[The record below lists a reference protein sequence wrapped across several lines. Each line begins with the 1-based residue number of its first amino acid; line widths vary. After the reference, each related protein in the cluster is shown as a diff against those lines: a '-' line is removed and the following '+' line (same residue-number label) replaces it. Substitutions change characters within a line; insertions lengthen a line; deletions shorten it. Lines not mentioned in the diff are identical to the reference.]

1 MVRKGLLRKPFFM
14 NLNQFTSSKKSV
26 TLKKNS
32 MKYFLLAVSVSL
44 FFLNGMAQSDC
55 NAGFESPLY
64 ASPTPLNTD
73 FIYLEQITVSTAGT
87 ITSLSA
93 NNNGTGLTQMKLA
106 LYESINNVPGNLLF
120 STEPLAVTNAAGI
133 LTGSITATPI
143 AAGTYFIGGTVNST
157 CTVLTCDGS
166 TSNQIFV
173 STSDFNSP
181 FPANAATF
189 MSVGGPVV
197 NLWANITCGGNTVVE
212 KENSKFNVN
221 YVASRNCIQLRGAS
235 LSQAHVQVI
244 SMEGR
249 VVQTIQTS
257 LVAAGS
263 ELALNEISNG
273 IYMVVVNVGG
283 KRIAAE
289 RVAISK

>member
-1 MVRKGLLRKPFFM
+1 M
-14 NLNQFTSSKKSV
+14 KSI
-26 TLKKNS
+26 
-32 MKYFLLAVSVSL
+32 LLAFAGSL
-44 FFLNGMAQSDC
+44 LFLYNTAQSDC

-64 ASPTPLNTD
+64 GSPTPLNTN

-87 ITSLSA
+87 ITGLSA

-106 LYESINNVPGNLLF
+106 LYESVNNVPGNLLF
-120 STEPLAVTNAAGI
+120 STAPLAVTNAAGTI
-133 LTGSITATPI
+133 TGTIAATPI
-143 AAGTYFIGGTVNST
+143 AAGTYFIGGTVNTT

-173 STSDFNSP
+173 SSSDFNNP

-197 NLWANITCGGNTVVE
+197 NLWANITCDGNAVVE
-212 KENSKFNVN
+212 KENAEFKVN
-221 YVASRNCIQLRGAS
+221 FVSSRNSIQLRGAS
-235 LSQAHVQVI
+235 ISQANVQVI

-249 VVQTIQTS
+249 VVQSIQTS
-257 LVAAGS
+257 LVSSGS
-263 ELALNEISNG
+263 ELALNEIANG
-273 IYMVVVNVGG
+273 IYMVVVNVEG
-283 KRIAAE
+283 KRMAAE